1 MGAGGR
7 LHVPYWGRGNGKEQ
21 TCQDLVSWNHECV
34 GSKVVAPG
42 PDPPHGAFMSVPLVG
57 LLSLSMIWIS
67 A

>member
-1 MGAGGR
+1 MFHTGEGERSKLAR
-7 LHVPYWGRGNGKEQ
+7 I
-21 TCQDLVSWNHECV
+21 DDCV

-42 PDPPHGAFMSVPLVG
+42 PDPPHGASSMFSFLPSMSVALVG